1 MKNSMQSERKKMTN
15 LSFFTKYPTQGATS
29 RYRSFAFASRLAELN
44 YNIEIHSFMN
54 IHYLSNLFAK
64 KPKNR
69 WQIFLS
75 YCQRLFAVLR
85 SSDNM
90 IIERELFPY
99 LPYGFE
105 KLFLRNKRYILDFDD
120 NVWEDYREKL
130 LLDGKYD
137 HLVKNAAGVIVGNNY
152 LEHYVKKLN
161 PNIIRIP
168 TVINLEHYQA
178 NNSVQKFERF
188 SLAWIGSSVTY
199 RYIKSFAPMFQQLSK
214 LIDFD
219 LIIIASKQLELE
231 KIDNVSMK
239 FYDWSSETENFLLQQ
254 CHVGIMPL
262 DNDDFS
268 RGKSGFKLIQYQAA
282 GLPMVASPVGENTHI
297 IANTINGY
305 LASNVSEWVSAVQS
319 LASDTK
325 LYSRMS
331 TASKER
337 SYQYSLQ
344 HYFPIYKQFLDASFN
359 KKLSQ

>member
-1 MKNSMQSERKKMTN
+1 MTN

-29 RYRSFAFASRLAELN
+29 RYRSFSFASRLAELN
-44 YNIEIHSFMN
+44 YNIEIHSFMD

-64 KPKNR
+64 KPKNKWR
-69 WQIFLS
+69 IFLS

-85 SSDNM
+85 SSNNM

-120 NVWEDYREKL
+120 NVWEDYRGKL

-137 HLVKNAAGVIVGNNY
+137 HLVKNAAGVIVGNRY

-161 PNIIRIP
+161 ANVIKIP

-178 NNSVQKFERF
+178 VNSVQKFERF
-188 SLAWIGSSVTY
+188 SLVWIGSSVTY
-199 RYIKSFAPMFQQLSK
+199 RYIKSFAPMFQHLSK

-219 LIIIASKQLELE
+219 LVIIASTQLETE
-231 KIDNVSMK
+231 KIDGVSMK
-239 FYDWSSETENFLLQQ
+239 FHDWSSETETVLLQQ

-297 IANTINGY
+297 IADTINGY
-305 LASNVSEWVSAVQS
+305 LASNVSEWLTAVQS
-319 LASDTK
+319 LASDTEH
-325 LYSRMS
+325 YSRMS
-331 TASKER
+331 TASKEK
-337 SYQYSLQ
+337 SYDYSIQY
-344 HYFPIYKQFLDASFN
+344 YFPIYKQFLDTVFAEKSVR
-359 KKLSQ
+359 